1 MSISPTEREN
11 ADCERESV
19 ACVLIVAPM
28 LTLGLAVA
36 SVVGFITLVPRR
48 EIGGGRSV
56 PEISWSA
63 YGLLGNLVPFLI
75 SLVIVALFFRKPRHR
90 ILAWILAA
98 LTCYI
103 AHEMFVTNLL
113 RRDFIGKF

>member
-1 MSISPTEREN
+1 M
-11 ADCERESV
+11 
-19 ACVLIVAPM
+19 
-28 LTLGLAVA
+28 
-36 SVVGFITLVPRR
+36 
-48 EIGGGRSV
+48 
-56 PEISWSA
+56 
-63 YGLLGNLVPFLI
+63 I